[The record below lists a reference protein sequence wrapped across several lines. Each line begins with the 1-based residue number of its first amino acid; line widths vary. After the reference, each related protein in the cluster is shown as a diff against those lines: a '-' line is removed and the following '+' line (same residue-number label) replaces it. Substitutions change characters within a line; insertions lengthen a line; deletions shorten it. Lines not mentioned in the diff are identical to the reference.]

1 MNNSV
6 LKKVIALITGFLIA
20 GFICILIGTYD
31 AQDVFKCGM
40 LGSCVALLLTVN
52 NCSEEKNDK

>member
-52 NCSEEKNDK
+52 NCPEEK